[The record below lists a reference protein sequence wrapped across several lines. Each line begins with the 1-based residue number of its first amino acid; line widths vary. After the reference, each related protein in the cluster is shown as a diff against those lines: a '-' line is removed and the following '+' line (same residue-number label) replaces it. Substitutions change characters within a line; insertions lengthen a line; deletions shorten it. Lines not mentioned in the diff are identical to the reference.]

1 MSTSD
6 TIQDIYPLSSMQQG
20 MLFHSI
26 YAPDSG
32 VYVEQLNFVL
42 QGNMNIPA
50 FERAWQQVIER
61 HAVLRTGFVWDEVD
75 KPIQV
80 VYQDIELPLAWHDWR
95 GWSLEKQQQELA
107 AYLQAD
113 RVQGF
118 DLSEAPLMRLVCIR

>member
-1 MSTSD
+1 MKNVE
-6 TIQDIYPLSSMQQG
+6 DIYSLSPVQQG
-20 MLFHSI
+20 LLFHTL
-26 YAPDSG
+26 YDPGSG
-32 VYVEQLNFVL
+32 VYVEQMSCTL
-42 QGNMNIPA
+42 QGELNVPA

-61 HAVLRTGFVWDEVD
+61 HAVLRTSFVWDEVD

>member
-50 FERAWQQVIER
+50 FEANSPLRDVSSALLRHDNFQERATRGTISPFQKANGRVPYR
-61 HAVLRTGFVWDEVD
+61 NPAA
-75 KPIQV
+75 
-80 VYQDIELPLAWHDWR
+80 ELLNFASD
-95 GWSLEKQQQELA
+95 
-107 AYLQAD
+107 
-113 RVQGF
+113 
-118 DLSEAPLMRLVCIR
+118 